1 MNSHM
6 GLTLLAE
13 TTPRVPSASRPP
25 AFYRPEL
32 DALRFFAFFSVFLFH
47 ALYQPAEYF
56 AQRHLPLWFARV
68 LSGLLGTGGR
78 GVDLFFVLSA
88 YLITELLLREKE
100 ATGSL
105 DVKSF
110 YLRRILRI
118 WPLYYF
124 FVPLAAFVPFL
135 NPQGAFSLRYV
146 IPFLLLAGNW
156 STIAFGP
163 TGSVAE
169 PLWSVSVEEQFY
181 LAWPPIVARLS
192 NRGIAIAA
200 VIMVG
205 VANLTRFIVLALH
218 NTGWQI
224 WANTLTHLD
233 AMAGGIL
240 LAVLLRGRV
249 PQTRFWLRTG
259 LIVAGITAVL
269 ITGYFDE
276 QHVGVS
282 RTGVLVGYPLIAL
295 SCTVIVFAVIGMQ
308 LRARPLRYLGKIS
321 YGLYVYHLTCIRITG
336 QVLLPFRWGT
346 FGIGLRAVVALGITI
361 VVAAVSYRFLET
373 PFLNLKRRFTHID
386 SRPV

>member
-1 MNSHM
+1 MAARNPV
-6 GLTLLAE
+6 E
-13 TTPRVPSASRPP
+13 PSEIRKA

-32 DALRFFAFFSVFLFH
+32 DGLRFFAFLSVFLFH
-47 ALYQPAEYF
+47 ALFQPAAYF
-56 AQRHLPLWFARV
+56 TERGLPLWSGRV
-68 LSGLLGTGGR
+68 LCGLFASGSH

-100 ATGSL
+100 QRGSL
-105 DVKSF
+105 DVRSF

-124 FVPLAAFVPFL
+124 FIPLAAFVPFL
-135 NPQGAFSLRYV
+135 NPDGRFSLKYV

-192 NRGIAIAA
+192 RRGIVIAA
-200 VIMVG
+200 WAMVV
-205 VANLTRFIVLALH
+205 VANLSRFVALALH
-218 NTGWQI
+218 STGWQI
-224 WANTLTHLD
+224 WANTLVHLD

-240 LAVLLRGRV
+240 LAVLLRGRI
-249 PQTRFWLRTG
+249 PQTGTWLRVAFIAVG
-259 LIVAGITAVL
+259 LTAVA

-276 QHVGVS
+276 MHANVS
-282 RTGVLVGYPLIAL
+282 RNAVLIGYPAIAL
-295 SCTVIVFAVIGMQ
+295 SCALILGAVLGMRVRG
-308 LRARPLRYLGKIS
+308 RALPYLGKIS
-321 YGLYVYHLTCIRITG
+321 YGLYVYHLACIKITG
-336 QVLLPFRWGT
+336 KFLNVKWGLL
-346 FGIGLRAVVALGITI
+346 GIGLRTAAGLGITI
-361 VVAAVSYRFLET
+361 LLAAISYRFLET
-373 PFLNLKRRFTHID
+373 PFLDLKRRFTYVA